1 LVYLAK
7 ESGIRSQCSASEVN
21 LADCN
26 QQRKE
31 RMKLSSSANVLQN
44 SVAQLVLLA
53 LTVLATAC
61 SGPQK
66 HAYSDYAILP
76 AYHHYD
82 QRQLRQVQ
90 ISLRRLGYY
99 SGSADGFMGYRTDL
113 AISRFQLDHEH
124 PVRPVVDRWLL
135 VSLGIVRPLI
145 D

>member
-1 LVYLAK
+1 
-7 ESGIRSQCSASEVN
+7 
-21 LADCN
+21 
-26 QQRKE
+26 
-31 RMKLSSSANVLQN
+31 MKLSSSANVLQN

-61 SGPQK
+61 SAPQK

-90 ISLRRLGYY
+90 IALRRLGYY
-99 SGSADGFMGYRTDL
+99 SGFADGFMGYRTDR

-124 PVRPVVDRWLL
+124 PVRAVVDRWLL

>member
-1 LVYLAK
+1 
-7 ESGIRSQCSASEVN
+7 
-21 LADCN
+21 
-26 QQRKE
+26 
-31 RMKLSSSANVLQN
+31 MKLSSLANVLQN

-53 LTVLATAC
+53 LTVFATAC

-66 HAYSDYAILP
+66 HAYSDYRILP
-76 AYHHYD
+76 AYRHYD

-90 ISLRRLGYY
+90 IALRRLGYY

-124 PVRPVVDRWLL
+124 PIRVVVDRWLL
-135 VSLGIVRPLI
+135 VNLGIVRPLR